1 MLPGRAAQRRLI
13 AFARFAIASMMLTS
27 VVIIP
32 ARAQPSLADEYAV
45 KAAFLYKF
53 GLFVQWP
60 TTAFSSPGSAVNLCI
75 VGENPFGN
83 SLDTVVAGQQIN
95 GRDVVIRR
103 MQTVEPGSSC
113 HILYVGGSKEQSKA
127 EIIDTVRGHPV
138 LTVTDGPTSTPG
150 IIHFVLANNHIHFDI
165 DDDAA
170 AQNELVIS
178 SQLMN
183 LALNIK
189 RRSIEEE

>member
-1 MLPGRAAQRRLI
+1 MRPGRAAQRRFI
-13 AFARFAIASMMLTS
+13 ALARFSFVSMMLTFA
-27 VVIIP
+27 VITT
-32 ARAQPSLADEYAV
+32 ANAQSQADEYAI

-60 TTAFSSPGSAVNLCI
+60 TTAFSSLGSAVNLCI
-75 VGENPFGN
+75 VGDDPFGN

-103 MQTVEPGSSC
+103 MKTVEPNSPC
-113 HILYVGGSKEQSKA
+113 HILYAGGSEEQSKA
-127 EIIDTVRGHPV
+127 EIIDTVRGSNV
-138 LTVTDGPTSTPG
+138 LTVTDGPTSRPG
-150 IIHFVLANNHIHFDI
+150 IIHFVVANNRIHFDI
-165 DDDAA
+165 DEEAA
-170 AQNELVIS
+170 AQNELVVS

-189 RRSIEEE
+189 QRSTEE